1 MSIMV
6 MPAFPSN
13 ILPNLIVRFSFVDM
27 SHIHINDTHS
37 LSCTILRFIPQSS
50 NKGQSD
56 PGKPRI
62 MPTRRLRVRR
72 WSRNPFLGLG
82 STCLGTPRDSWPT
95 CIDKYD
101 STRILIRPRRYRCL
115 EKHGFSP
122 WVHAQPIRGAIRQRP
137 EGWYDN
143 GLGPRSDQLPKCL
156 GE

>member
-6 MPAFPSN
+6 MPAFLSN
-13 ILPNLIVRFSFVDM
+13 ILPDLIVRFSFFNM

-37 LSCTILRFIPQSS
+37 LSCTILRLIPQSS

-72 WSRNPFLGLG
+72 WSRNAFLRLRT
-82 STCLGTPRDSWPT
+82 TCFGTSRDSWPT
-95 CIDKYD
+95 CINKYD
-101 STRILIRPRRYRCL
+101 SARVLIRPGRYRCL

-122 WVHAQPIRGAIRQRP
+122 WIHAQPIRGAIRQSP
-137 EGWYDN
+137 EGRYDN
-143 GLGPRSDQLPKCL
+143 RRCPRSDQFPKCL
-156 GE
+156 RE